1 MTSSTTTTTGLGK
14 LIARRETAHAAA
26 PCLFGV
32 FYVKM
37 VLISST
43 REDGQASRPT
53 SHKQNSLKI
62 LSLGESVR

>member
-1 MTSSTTTTTGLGK
+1 MTGSATTTTGLGK
-14 LIARRETAHAAA
+14 LIARRESAHAAA

-43 REDGQASRPT
+43 REDGQASLAYQR
-53 SHKQNSLKI
+53 
-62 LSLGESVR
+62 